1 MSTRDL
7 EGQEM
12 GINSGISWTHN
23 TWNPWMG
30 CDKVAP
36 ECAHCYID
44 RMIQKMKNPNT
55 GEFRKPW
62 GEIFRTSGG
71 NWKNPLRW
79 EKKAAKRGKSIRVFT
94 CSESDFF
101 HQGADKWRDEAWEI
115 IKNTPHLLYQI
126 LTKRPGRITPHLPTD
141 WHEGYKNVWL
151 GVSAGSIQ
159 SLVQIDKLREI
170 KATRRFVSAEP
181 LLEDVSKH
189 IKLDGIDWLIAGGES
204 GPGPEYTWIQGTHF
218 PHEPKGRRLMQL
230 EWAQNLRSVCE
241 QQGTLFYFK
250 QLTAARSGQG
260 ADALGGLYHDYPAGP
275 YPWFTDSE
283 FAEDFVPNGV
293 KSAEEN

>member
-1 MSTRDL
+1 
-7 EGQEM
+7 M
-12 GINSGISWTHN
+12 GVNSGISWTHN

-44 RMIQKMKNPNT
+44 RMIQKMKNPDT

-62 GEIFRTSGG
+62 GEIFRTSNG

-101 HQGADKWRDEAWEI
+101 HQGADKCRGEAWEI

-126 LTKRPGRITPHLPTD
+126 LTKRPGRIASHLPVD
-141 WHEGYKNVWL
+141 WGAGYKNVWL
-151 GVSAGSIQ
+151 GVTAASIQ
-159 SLVQIDKLREI
+159 SMIQIDKLREV
-170 KATRRFVSAEP
+170 KAVRRFVSAEP

-189 IKLDGIDWLIAGGES
+189 INLKGIDWLIAGGES
-204 GPGPEYTWIQGTHF
+204 GPGPQYIWI
-218 PHEPKGRRLMQL
+218 
-230 EWAQNLRSVCE
+230 
-241 QQGTLFYFK
+241 
-250 QLTAARSGQG
+250 
-260 ADALGGLYHDYPAGP
+260 
-275 YPWFTDSE
+275 
-283 FAEDFVPNGV
+283 
-293 KSAEEN
+293 